1 MVSLLIGAHAFLG
14 ELAGIGFL
22 WILIELLNPTIERIN
37 RAKIISLIAVIL
49 FLSSWLIGGYYYVNT
64 YGANVKPI
72 IKEGPEPWAH
82 SVIMETKEHIFLF
95 LPFLAIFASAVL
107 WKNDKVIQ
115 KDNKLR
121 IAVILLSGLIFLLA
135 FAIGAMGYLI
145 SSGARAG
152 LEAKII

>member
-49 FLSSWLIGGYYYVNT
+49 FLSSWLIGGFYYVNT
-64 YGANVKPI
+64 YGTNVKPI
-72 IKEGPEPWAH
+72 IKEGPQPWAH

-107 WKNDKVIQ
+107 WKTAKVIQ
-115 KDNKLR
+115 KNNKLR
-121 IAVILLSGLIFLLA
+121 MAVILLSGLIFLLA
-135 FAIGAMGYLI
+135 FAIGGMGYLI
-145 SSGARAG
+145 SSGARAA
-152 LEAKII
+152 LEAKLI